1 MKLNLALK
9 SLRQAAAAGLLLAA
23 AGCSSDDPTSP
34 DTGGGPGVP
43 PGGGVGTGTWSI
55 TVTADPPVLTLP
67 AVGSTDAPPTSFVT
81 VRVRGSNGAAPPT
94 GTTVLVS
101 FTLGT
106 ISGNLC
112 TVNAT
117 NGTAICELVAGATSF
132 TFTPT
137 AAGTAVITA
146 RLEASSGQTTILIN
160 APGEVAPFVLSHAQ
174 PGIGDPAGGEEV
186 RIFAADGSRPFE
198 APVTVTF
205 GGVNAVV
212 LGVNA
217 GVIRV
222 RTPARPGLSPG
233 ETATVDVTVTNAAGT
248 IDQAIAT
255 LAGGFTYAFGNTVV
269 QPQIFSVSPLE
280 GPYEGNTRVTVN
292 GTGFQT
298 PVQLIFAFGTVELE
312 ATLESVTSSQIV
324 ARTPDARPFIGSGDP
339 TATISAQIRVVNQLS
354 GSQAT
359 AAQPFFYGPGIR
371 ITSVNPNRLD
381 FAGGD
386 RVVVIGHG
394 FDEPLTVTVGGV
406 IQSLISVSGT
416 EIIFNSTGFANI
428 ACDAQPPATLVVTNH
443 EGGASDD
450 FGIFIVGPTSPVVAG
465 VSPNSRTVG
474 QTTTVS
480 GQNFP
485 PLGDVRVAFGGSG
498 GSGGS
503 SAAISS
509 ASPTSILV
517 TVPSP
522 PPGFVFNTE
531 ACDGNGDGIPGGTRP
546 VETPM
551 DVTVTNLDTGC
562 FDVLPNGLSLV
573 PTSTTC
579 TGDTSTPPPP
589 PTVQCNDTFD
599 NDGDG
604 FIDQLDPQCTGP
616 TDTSESS

>member
-1 MKLNLALK
+1 MKLNLALRT
-9 SLRQAAAAGLLLAA
+9 LRQAAVLGLLLAA
-23 AGCSSDDPTSP
+23 GGCSSEDPTSP
-34 DTGGGPGVP
+34 PTQGPGVP
-43 PGGGVGTGTWSI
+43 PGGGVGTGTWAI
-55 TVTADPPVLTLP
+55 TVTADPSVLTLLP
-67 AVGSTDAPPTSFVT
+67 AGSTDPVPTSLVSI
-81 VRVRGSNGAAPPT
+81 RVRGSNGSPPPA
-94 GTTVLVS
+94 GSNVLVS

-106 ISGNLC
+106 ASGNLC
-112 TVNAT
+112 QIDNTA
-117 NGTAICELVAGATSF
+117 GTALCELVGGNTSF

-137 AAGTAVITA
+137 TAGTAVISA
-146 RLEASSGQTTILIN
+146 RLESSIGQTTILIN
-160 APGEVAPFVLSHAQ
+160 APGVVAPFVLSHVQ

-233 ETATVDVTVTNAAGT
+233 QTESVDVTVTNAAGT
-248 IDQAIAT
+248 IDQAVAT
-255 LAGGFTYAFGNTVV
+255 LAGGFTYAFGGTVV

-292 GTGFQT
+292 GTGFQQ
-298 PVQLIFAFGTVELE
+298 PVQLIFAFGNVELE

-324 ARTPDARPFIGSGDP
+324 ARTPDARPFIGSNDP
-339 TATISAQIRVVNQLS
+339 TATISAEIRVVNQLS
-354 GSQAT
+354 GQQAT

-371 ITSVNPNRLD
+371 ITSVNPNEVD
-381 FAGGD
+381 FSGGD
-386 RVVVIGHG
+386 RVIITGHG
-394 FDEPLTVTVGGV
+394 FDEPLTVTLGGV

-416 EIIFNSTGFANI
+416 EIIFNSSPFANV
-428 ACDAQPPATLVVTNH
+428 ACDARPSSTLVVTNH
-443 EGGASDD
+443 EGGATASS
-450 FGIFIVGPTSPVVAG
+450 GVFIAGPTSPVVNG

-485 PLGDVRVAFGGSG
+485 ALNDVRVAFGGSG
-498 GSGGS
+498 GTGGS
-503 SAAISS
+503 AASISS
-509 ASPTSILV
+509 ASATSITV

-546 VETPM
+546 VPTPM
-551 DVTVTNLDTGC
+551 DVTVSNLDTGC
-562 FDVLPNGLSLV
+562 FDVLPNGLTLV
-573 PTSTTC
+573 PTSTAC

-589 PTVQCNDTFD
+589 PTTQCNDTFD
-599 NDGDG
+599 NDGDT
-604 FIDQLDPQCTGP
+604 FIDAADPQCTGP
-616 TDTSESS
+616 TDNSESS

>member
-1 MKLNLALK
+1 MKLNLALRT
-9 SLRQAAAAGLLLAA
+9 LRHAAVLGLLLAA
-23 AGCSSDDPTSP
+23 GGCSSEDPTSP
-34 DTGGGPGVP
+34 PTQGPGVP
-43 PGGGVGTGTWSI
+43 PGGGIGTGTWAI
-55 TVTADPPVLTLP
+55 TVTADPSVLTLLP
-67 AVGSTDAPPTSFVT
+67 VGSTDPVPTSLVSI
-81 VRVRGSNGAAPPT
+81 RVRGSNGAPPPA
-94 GTTVLVS
+94 GSTVLVS

-106 ISGNLC
+106 ASGNLC
-112 TVNAT
+112 DIDNTA
-117 NGTAICELVAGATSF
+117 GTALCELVGGNTSF
-132 TFTPT
+132 VFTPT
-137 AAGTAVITA
+137 SAGTAVITA
-146 RLEASSGQTTILIN
+146 RLESSVGQTTILIN
-160 APGEVAPFVLSHAQ
+160 APGVLAPFVLSHVQ

-248 IDQAIAT
+248 IDQAAAT
-255 LAGGFTYAFGNTVV
+255 LSGGFTYAFGSTAV
-269 QPQIFSVSPLE
+269 QPLIFSVSPLE

-312 ATLESVTSSQIV
+312 ATLESVTPTQIV

-371 ITSVNPNRLD
+371 ITSVNPNQVG

-386 RVVVIGHG
+386 RVIITGHG
-394 FDEPLTVTVGGV
+394 FDEPLTVTLGGV
-406 IQSLISVSGT
+406 VQSLISVSGT
-416 EIIFNSTGFANI
+416 EVIFNSTPFSNI
-428 ACDAQPPATLVVTNH
+428 ACDARSSSTLVVTNH
-443 EGGASDD
+443 EGGATATSSV
-450 FGIFIVGPTSPVVAG
+450 FIVGPTSPVVNG
-465 VSPNSRTVG
+465 VSPNTRTVG
-474 QTTTVS
+474 QSTTVS

-503 SAAISS
+503 AAAITS

-551 DVTVTNLDTGC
+551 DVTVTNLETGC
-562 FDVLPNGLSLV
+562 FDVLPNGFTLV

-589 PTVQCNDTFD
+589 PTVQCNDGFD
-599 NDGDG
+599 NDSDGD
-604 FIDQLDPQCTGP
+604 IDEDDAECDGP